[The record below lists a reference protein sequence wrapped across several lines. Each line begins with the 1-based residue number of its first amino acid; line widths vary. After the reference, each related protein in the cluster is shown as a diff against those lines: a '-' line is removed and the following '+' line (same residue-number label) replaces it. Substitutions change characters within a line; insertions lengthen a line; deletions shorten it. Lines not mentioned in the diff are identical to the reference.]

1 VKTHFYRG
9 RRWRRT
15 PALRNLVRETACD
28 PGRLVAPLFV
38 GDGVRAPQP
47 IASLPGHARLS
58 VEGAASEAAELAA
71 LGVGAV
77 LLFGIPA
84 IKDSCGSEAW
94 DEQGPVP
101 RAIRAIRRA
110 APQMVIWADVCLCEY
125 TDHGHCGVLRDG
137 DVDND
142 ASLPLLARAAL
153 AYARAGADA
162 VAPSDMMDGRV
173 AAIRR
178 TLDGAGL
185 SSTAIVSYAV
195 KYASAFYG
203 PFREAAGSR
212 PSTGDR
218 RGYQMDPGNVREA
231 LREARADLAEG
242 ADALIVKPAGPY
254 LDVVRAVRHR
264 INAPLVA
271 YQVSGEYAALH
282 AAAERGWIDLDAAMH
297 ESVLGIRRAGAD
309 LVITYFA
316 RRLAQS
322 LTARVLEAQL
332 PAVRS
337 MAAEAWK

>member
-1 VKTHFYRG
+1 MKKDFYRG

-15 PALRNLVRETACD
+15 PALRNLVRETTLES
-28 PGRLVAPLFV
+28 GQLIAPLFI
-38 GDGVRAPQP
+38 GEGVRAPQP
-47 IASLPGHARLS
+47 IASLPGYARIS
-58 VEGAASEAAELAA
+58 AERAGEEAAELAA

-77 LLFGIPA
+77 LLFGIPGT
-84 IKDSCGSEAW
+84 KDATGSAAW
-94 DEQGPVP
+94 DDEGPVP
-101 RAIRAIRRA
+101 SAIRAIRRA
-110 APQMVIWADVCLCEY
+110 APGMVVWADVCLCEY
-125 TDHGHCGVLRDG
+125 TDHGHCGVLEG
-137 DVDND
+137 DEVDND

-178 TLDGAGL
+178 ELDAAGCG
-185 SSTAIVSYAV
+185 STAIVSYAV

-212 PSTGDR
+212 PMRGDR
-218 RGYQMDPGNVREA
+218 RGYQMDAGNVREA
-231 LREARADLAEG
+231 LREARADVAEG

-254 LDVVRAVRHR
+254 LDVVRAVRR
-264 INAPLVA
+264 AVNAPLVA

-282 AAAERGWIDLDAAMH
+282 AAADRGWLDLDAAME

-316 RRLAQS
+316 RRLAQR
-322 LTARVLEAQL
+322 LGARALSAR
-332 PAVRS
+332 AS
-337 MAAEAWK
+337 SAHDAEVWR

>member
-1 VKTHFYRG
+1 MKTRFFRG

-15 PALRNLVRETACD
+15 PALRQLVRETQID
-28 PGRLVAPLFV
+28 PGRLIAPLFV

-47 IASLPGHARLS
+47 ISALPGHARLS
-58 VEGAASEAAELAA
+58 VEGAAAEAAELHA

-84 IKDSCGSEAW
+84 VKDASGSSAW

-110 APQMVIWADVCLCEY
+110 APEMVIWADVCLCEY
-125 TDHGHCGVLRDG
+125 TDHGHCGVLDHG

-153 AYARAGADA
+153 AYAAAGADA

-173 AAIRR
+173 HAIRGA
-178 TLDGAGL
+178 LDEAGF
-185 SSTAIVSYAV
+185 SSTAIVSYAI

-254 LDVVRAVRHR
+254 LDVVRAVRQR
-264 INAPLVA
+264 VNAPLVA
-271 YQVSGEYAALH
+271 YQVSGEYAALC
-282 AAAERGWIDLDAAMH
+282 AAAERGWLDLDAAMN

-316 RRLAQS
+316 RRLAETLGS
-322 LTARVLEAQL
+322 RSREAQQ
-332 PAVRS
+332 PAARS